1 MHGASLTVASVIG
14 HGSTFQVDI
23 PVHTGQHEGGVQCK
37 RILVVEDTE
46 DNRQILRDLFG
57 SAGYEIIEA
66 PMAPRASPTHGAAA
80 EPDPDGHSASRAR
93 RLRGDPAHQGK
104 SDHRGYPGGR
114 GDLLRAQRRR
124 GEGTGRGCDGYI
136 AKPFSPRQCS
146 RRCARCCA
154 DGRRKSL
161 PMRNRPLI
169 LVVDDAPDNVEI
181 LRHRLESLAYDV
193 IVAADGEAALELVR
207 AHWPD
212 LVLLD
217 VMMPK
222 LDGIE
227 TVRRLKADPGLP
239 FTPGDFADGAIGIE
253 EIVTGLDG
261 GADEYLTKPFDHGAL
276 LARVRAML
284 RTKAL
289 HDQVQGL
296 AAELANLN
304 LRLEQRVAD
313 QLGELK
319 RLGWL
324 RRFLA
329 PQVADLVLSADA
341 DVLRSHR
348 AHVAVA
354 FCDLRGFTAFSELAE
369 PEEQIAMLSEYHT
382 SLAALINEYGG
393 TLIHIIGDGMM
404 VFFNDPMPCPEPS
417 VQAVRMAVEMR
428 DHVGGAAV
436 KWDARGFRL
445 GFGIGIAEGYATLGQ
460 IGFEDRAEY
469 TAIGTVT
476 ILPRGFARRPR
487 TGRF

>member
-1 MHGASLTVASVIG
+1 
-14 HGSTFQVDI
+14 
-23 PVHTGQHEGGVQCK
+23 
-37 RILVVEDTE
+37 
-46 DNRQILRDLFG
+46 
-57 SAGYEIIEA
+57 
-66 PMAPRASPTHGAAA
+66 
-80 EPDPDGHSASRAR
+80 
-93 RLRGDPAHQGK
+93 
-104 SDHRGYPGGR
+104 
-114 GDLLRAQRRR
+114 
-124 GEGTGRGCDGYI
+124 
-136 AKPFSPRQCS
+136 
-146 RRCARCCA
+146 
-154 DGRRKSL
+154 
-161 PMRNRPLI
+161 MRNRPLI

-181 LRHRLESLAYDV
+181 LRHRLESQAYDV

-239 FTPGDFADGAIGIE
+239 FTPVILLTAQSGSR
-253 EIVTGLDG
+253 EIVTGLDS

-319 RLGWL
+319 RLSWL

-348 AHVAVA
+348 AHVTVA

-393 TLIHIIGDGMM
+393 TLIHIVGDGVM
-404 VFFNDPMPCPEPS
+404 VVFNDPIPCPEPS

-428 DHVGGAAV
+428 DRVAALRV

-460 IGFEDRAEY
+460 IGSEDRAQY

-476 ILPRGFARRPR
+476 NFASRLCQEAQDRQILIESRVRFALQNRALAVDLGEVPLRGFLRPVHVFNVLEMAD
-487 TGRF
+487 GNSAG